1 MQKKLKAYIIGSGI
15 AGIATAIRL
24 AVKNYDVTVF
34 EKNNYPGGKINVL
47 KKDGYTFD
55 AGPSLFVQPENIE
68 DLFNFAGEDIHDYF
82 KYKPLNIACKYFY
95 EDGTVINAFTN
106 KEKFAQ
112 ELFEKTGEPKQN
124 TISYLNESENIY
136 KHIGNIFLNHS
147 LHKRSTLRKAKIAGA
162 LLHTKPSYLFS
173 TLHKNNTKKFTKPYS
188 IQLFNRYATYSGSN
202 PYHAPAMLKLIS
214 HIEYNE
220 GVFYPEGGMIAI
232 INALYK
238 LAEKKS
244 VQFKFNTKVERII
257 EIQNEAKGIVVN
269 NENLFGDVIVSNT
282 DVYFTYSKLLNDERH
297 SKKILKQERSS
308 SATIFY
314 WGIKKEFPQLELHN
328 IFFTKD
334 YKKEFDSIFKL
345 KNICDDPTIYINI
358 TSKCEPGLHAPIGK
372 ENWFVMINVAS
383 DARTSEE
390 NFIKTCRKNILSKL
404 SNILKENIEDLIE
417 TEEVLH
423 PKMIEE
429 LTSSYLGALYG
440 ASSNS
445 KRAAFFRHPNFSKDI
460 RRLYFAGGSVHPG
473 GGIPLC
479 LKSAKITTDIIEEDS
494 HKWQHHHA

>member
-1 MQKKLKAYIIGSGI
+1 MSEKLKAYIIGSGI

-24 AVKNYDVTVF
+24 AVQNFNVTVF

-47 KKDGYTFD
+47 KKNGYTFD
-55 AGPSLFVQPENIE
+55 MGPSLFVQPENIE
-68 DLFNFAGEDIHDYF
+68 ELFRLADENVHENFSYT
-82 KYKPLNIACKYFY
+82 PLDIACKYFY
-95 EDGTVINAFTN
+95 EDGTVINAYTD
-106 KEKFAQ
+106 KEKFAN
-112 ELFEKTGEPKQN
+112 ELYEKTGEPKQN

-147 LHKRSTLRKAKIAGA
+147 LHKRSTLRRAKIARA
-162 LLHTKPSYLFS
+162 LFNTKRSYLFS
-173 TLHKNNTKKFTKPYS
+173 SLHQANTKKFTHPHVV
-188 IQLFNRYATYSGSN
+188 QLFNRYATYSGSN
-202 PYHAPAMLKLIS
+202 PYHAPAMLKLIP
-214 HIEYNE
+214 HIEYSE

-238 LAEKKS
+238 LAEKKG

-257 EIQNEAKGIVVN
+257 EFENKAQGVVIN
-269 NENLFGDVIVSNT
+269 DENFLGDVIISNA
-282 DVYFTYSKLLNDERH
+282 DVYFTYLQLLNDERTA
-297 SKKILKQERSS
+297 KKILKQERSS
-308 SATIFY
+308 SAIIFF
-314 WGIKKEFPQLELHN
+314 WGVKKEFPQLELHN

-345 KNICDDPTIYINI
+345 KNIYNDPTIYINI
-358 TSKCEPGLHAPIGK
+358 TSKCEPGVHAPTGK

-383 DARTSEE
+383 DIKMSEE
-390 NFIKTCRKNILSKL
+390 NFIKTCRQNIITKL
-404 SNILKENIEDLIE
+404 SRILNADIESLIE

-440 ASSNS
+440 TSSNS

-460 RRLYFAGGSVHPG
+460 KHLYFTGGSVHPG

-479 LKSAKITTDIIEEDS
+479 LKSAKITTEIIEEDS
-494 HKWQHHHA
+494 RKWQHHHE